1 MPRRTIKPNAEKK
14 PIAKKEKLPLEPKN
28 PLVEVFGFPIT
39 NKSERALHYQRNSFC
54 PFGNVVPK
62 CTKVSEVDPL
72 GVCSLFDKDEP
83 TVVCP
88 VRFKEDF
95 LITTQAAD
103 FFFPEGTRWVA
114 LPEVRL
120 NDANGKSAGNVDFV
134 LVAHDDN
141 GFITDFGAL
150 EIQAVYIS
158 GNVRRPF
165 RAYIEDV
172 TRTTLNWAGAKEY
185 PRPDYLS
192 SSRKRLAPQLIY
204 KGGIFKA
211 WKKKMAVVI
220 DRKFYRTLPELMEVE
235 AKKADLAWF
244 VYDLIPDA
252 PSDTYKLTHHKTL
265 YTEFGPALDTITKT
279 EAGSVE
285 DFVKVLQ
292 AKLKQLRKGE
302 PVADSTLVT
311 GALE

>member
-1 MPRRTIKPNAEKK
+1 MTAT
-14 PIAKKEKLPLEPKN
+14 KN
-28 PLVEVFGFPIT
+28 PLAEVFGFPLG
-39 NKSERALHYQRNSFC
+39 NKSERALRYQSNRLC
-54 PFGNVVPK
+54 PFNNVVPS

-72 GVCSLFDKDEP
+72 GVCSLFDRDGEP

-95 LITTQAAD
+95 LITAEAAR
-103 FFFPEGTRWVA
+103 FFFPHGARWTA
-114 LPEVRL
+114 LPEIRL
-120 NDANGKSAGNVDFV
+120 KDANGKAAGNVDIM
-134 LVAHDDN
+134 LVAHDED
-141 GFITDFGAL
+141 GFVTDFGAL

-165 RAYIEDV
+165 RKYTADLGA
-172 TRTTLNWAGAKEY
+172 TTLDWAGAKEY

-211 WKKKMAVVI
+211 WGKKTAVVT
-220 DRKFYRTLPELMEVE
+220 DRKFFATLPKLAEVE
-235 AKKADLAWF
+235 AARADLAWL
-244 VYDLIPDA
+244 VYDLARDDV
-252 PSDTYKLTHHKTL
+252 SDTYALTHQRTI

-279 EAGSVE
+279 EAGPAE

-292 AKLKQLRKGE
+292 KKLKQLRKGE
-302 PVADSTLVT
+302 PVADTTLASE
-311 GALE
+311 ALE